1 MIPDERDEAMRDLA
15 RTREDAVRARLK
27 ARQQLKAMLLR
38 HGERY
43 TGKSSWTAAHQRY
56 LSEVHFTHPAQDIAF
71 AEYRSAVCDAHE
83 RVERLTAA
91 LREQAADW
99 RLQPLLAAVS
109 TLRGLELVTA
119 VTVLAELGD
128 LRRFAHPKQLM
139 SFLGLV
145 PSEYSS
151 GASRRLGAIT
161 KCGNAHVRRVL
172 IEAAWTYRFPAR
184 LSREL
189 QVRQEGQPKAVRDI
203 AWRAQLRLCTRYR
216 RLQARGVH
224 QNKTCIAIARELTGF
239 LWDIARHI
247 QPATR

>member
-1 MIPDERDEAMRDLA
+1 MEALA
-15 RTREDAVRARLK
+15 DR
-27 ARQQLKAMLLR
+27 
-38 HGERY
+38 
-43 TGKSSWTAAHQRY
+43 
-56 LSEVHFTHPAQDIAF
+56 
-71 AEYRSAVCDAHE
+71 
-83 RVERLTAA
+83 
-91 LREQAADW
+91 LREALLSPADAAGIDVKTSDISVAARILAEFSD
-99 RLQPLLAAVS
+99 RLPEDQRVPNN
-109 TLRGLELVTA
+109 
-119 VTVLAELGD
+119 LAELGD

-184 LSREL
+184 LAREL
-189 QVRQEGQPKAVRDI
+189 QIRQEGQPKIVRDI

-224 QNKTCIAIARELTGF
+224 QNKICIAIARELTAF
-239 LWDIARHI
+239 IWDIARHV
-247 QPATR
+247 PLATH